1 MRVLNNARNL
11 RNGFIDMTEE
21 NINELLQACGD
32 GKLDE
37 AVRILSLGTSPD
49 ATNAVGYTPL
59 MSASRSYRVEVV
71 EELLKRNADPNMAA
85 NDGLT
90 ALHCAVGSVPSQP
103 DRQARCVQI
112 LLNAGA
118 EPSPTTDTG
127 LTPLMNAAW
136 FGCVEAT
143 KVILASAVDVS
154 LKDKQKR
161 SAYDLAKDR
170 KHNQIIK
177 MIEAAM

>member
-1 MRVLNNARNL
+1 MNCYKHVGMESSTRLFESYCLVHP
-11 RNGFIDMTEE
+11 
-21 NINELLQACGD
+21 
-32 GKLDE
+32 
-37 AVRILSLGTSPD
+37 PD
-49 ATNAVGYTPL
+49 ATNAIGYTPL

-90 ALHCAVGSVPSQP
+90 ALHCAVASVPSQP
-103 DRQARCVQI
+103 DRQARCVEI
-112 LLNAGA
+112 LLDAGA
-118 EPSPTTDTG
+118 EPSPATDTG

-143 KVILASAVDVS
+143 EIMLTHVADVNA
-154 LKDKQKR
+154 KDKQGR
-161 SAYDLAKDR
+161 SAFDLAKDR
-170 KHNQIIK
+170 KHDQITK